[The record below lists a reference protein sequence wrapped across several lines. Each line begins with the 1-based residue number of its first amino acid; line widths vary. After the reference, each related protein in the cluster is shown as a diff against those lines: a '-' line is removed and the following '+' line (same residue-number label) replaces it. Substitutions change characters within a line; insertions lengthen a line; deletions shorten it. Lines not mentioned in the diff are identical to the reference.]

1 MGDLTIRVWDRSLH
15 SDEPKRWKNMNDSK
29 EPSTPWG
36 VARSWD
42 LGAGAMDFAKFWD
55 LDEDPSLPT
64 KH

>member
-15 SDEPKRWKNMNDSK
+15 SDEPKRWKNMNEWLK
-29 EPSTPWG
+29 RTIN
-36 VARSWD
+36 
-42 LGAGAMDFAKFWD
+42 AMDFAKFWD